1 MFNRSGVIAVLVALM
16 SGALAAQDAST
27 VISNASRAIGGDKL
41 KTIEFSGS
49 GADFALGQGQNPGPY
64 PRFLNK
70 TYTRAINYETPATQM
85 TRVRLQGENPP
96 HGGGNQPLRGENQ
109 QNQTV
114 IVNANTPWGQQL
126 DIWMTPHGFLRAAAA
141 NNNATVKSQTMGG
154 KTYNVVSFMGQNKAM
169 VNGYINDQNLVEKV
183 ETWVDNPMFGDMLV
197 EYLYG
202 LYKDVDGVKFPTS
215 IVQKQGGFPTLELT
229 VADVKPN
236 APADIKPAQGG
247 GGGGQAP
254 AQRPSE
260 KLAEGIHLIKGAY
273 GSLAVDFKDYIVVIE
288 GPNSEERGLFVIEE
302 AKRLIP
308 NKPIRYLVN
317 THTHF
322 DHSSGLRPFVAE
334 GAIVITH
341 EVNRPFLEKV
351 FSAPHTLNPDAL
363 SRAKKTARF
372 ETMTAKKVLTDGNQ
386 VIELHQQQGTGHHPG
401 IIFAYLP
408 KQKIL
413 MEADGYNANI
423 PANSPT
429 PNPLGPYAVNLVE
442 NVRRLNLDIDR
453 IISIHMPPDDR
464 KVTVQEMLKAAG
476 QPGAQLTSQ

>member
-16 SGALAAQDAST
+16 SGALAAQDASS
-27 VISNASRAIGGDKL
+27 IINNASRAMGGDKL

-70 TYTRAINYETPATQM
+70 TYTRVINYEMPATQM

-96 HGGGNQPLRGENQ
+96 HGGGNQPLRGENP

-114 IVNANTPWGQQL
+114 IVNANTPWVQQL

-141 NNNATVKSQTMGG
+141 NNATVKSQTMGG
-154 KTYNVVSFMGQNKAM
+154 KTYNVVSFMGKNKAM

-215 IVQKQGGFPTLELT
+215 IVQKQAGFPTLEWT

-254 AQRPSE
+254 AQPPSE
-260 KLAEGIHLIKGAY
+260 KLAEGIYLIKGAY
-273 GSLAVDFKDYIVVIE
+273 ASLAVDFKDYIVVIE

-302 AKRLIP
+302 TKRLIP
-308 NKPIRYLVN
+308 NKPIRYVVN

-334 GAIVITH
+334 GATVITH

-351 FSAPHTLNPDAL
+351 FSAPHTLNPDTL

-372 ETMTAKKVLTDGNQ
+372 ETMTTKKVLTDGNH
-386 VIELHQQQGTGHHPG
+386 VIELHQQQSTGHHPG

-413 MEADGYNANI
+413 MEADGYNANV

-429 PNPLGPYAVNLVE
+429 PNPVGPYAVNLVE

-464 KVTVQEMLKAAG
+464 KVTLQEMLKAAG

>member
-1 MFNRSGVIAVLVALM
+1 MFNRSGVTAVLVMLM
-16 SGALAAQDAST
+16 SGAFAAQDANT
-27 VISNASRAIGGDKL
+27 AINNASRAMGGDKL

-70 TYTRAINYETPATQM
+70 TYTRVINYETPATQM

-96 HGGGNQPLRGENQ
+96 HGGGNQPLRGEQ
-109 QNQTV
+109 PQNQTV
-114 IVNANTPWGQQL
+114 IVNANTPWVQQL

-141 NNNATVKSQTMGG
+141 NNASVKSQTMGG
-154 KTYNVVSFMGQNKAM
+154 KTYNVVSFVGQNKAM

-183 ETWVDNPMFGDMLV
+183 ETWVDNPMFGDMPV
-197 EYLYG
+197 EYVYG

-229 VADVKPN
+229 IADVKPN
-236 APADIKPAQGG
+236 ASADIKPAQGG
-247 GGGGQAP
+247 AGGGQAP
-254 AQRPSE
+254 APRPSE

-288 GPNSEERGLFVIEE
+288 APNSEERGLFVIEE

-308 NKPIRYLVN
+308 NKPIRYVVN

-322 DHSSGLRPFVAE
+322 DHASGLRPFVAE
-334 GAIVITH
+334 GATVITH

-351 FSAPHTLNPDAL
+351 FSAPHTLNPDTL

-372 ETMTAKKVLTDGNQ
+372 ETMTTKKVLTDGNQ

-413 MEADGYNANI
+413 MEGDGYNANV
-423 PANSPT
+423 PANNPT
-429 PNPLGPYAVNLVE
+429 PNPVGPYTANLVE

-464 KVTVQEMLKAAG
+464 KVTLQEMLKAAG
-476 QPGAQLTSQ
+476 QPGGQLTSH